1 MKRALVLAITAGTGM
16 MAMVVSGLA
25 QQPAAPGPNLLQIE
39 KVKDNLYNITGASM
53 TTAGASNTVPFSG
66 GNTAAFVTTNG
77 VVLVDTKLPNWGQSV
92 LDTLRTVTDKPIT
105 HIINTHTHLDH
116 VGGNEFFPANVEI
129 VAQENTAANMMKM
142 PAFQGAG
149 KKHGLP
155 DKTYKDR
162 MTVLGGNDAIDL
174 YYFGPAHTNGDT
186 FVVFRRLRVMHTGD
200 AFSGK
205 ATPFIDH
212 DNGGSGIS
220 YGETIARALAGIK
233 NVDTIIPG
241 HSTNMTWSDFV
252 EYREFHRAFLDAV
265 RAAHKAGKTADQ
277 AAAELKLPDTFKDY
291 TMDRTKE
298 NVAKIYAELSR

>member
-1 MKRALVLAITAGTGM
+1 MKRAIVLAITASAGM
-16 MAMVVSGLA
+16 TALVVGGLA
-25 QQPAAPGPNLLQIE
+25 QQPAAPGPNFLKIE

-53 TTAGASNTVPFSG
+53 TMAGASNTVPFSG
-66 GNTAAFVTTNG
+66 GNTAAFVTPNG
-77 VVLVDTKLPNWGQSV
+77 VVLVDTKLPGWGQAI
-92 LDTLRTVTDKPIT
+92 LDRLRTVTDKPIT
-105 HIINTHTHLDH
+105 HIINTHTHADH
-116 VGGNEFFPANVEI
+116 TGSNDFFPASAEI
-129 VAQENTAANMMKM
+129 VTQEKTAANMTRM
-142 PAFQGAG
+142 PAFRDAA

-155 DKTYKDR
+155 DRTFKDR
-162 MTVLGGNDAIDL
+162 MTLLGGNDAIDL
-174 YYFGPAHTNGDT
+174 YYFGPAHTNGDA

-212 DNGGSGIS
+212 DNGGSGIL
-220 YGETIARALAGIK
+220 YGETIAKAVAGIQ

-252 EYREFHRAFLDAV
+252 EYRNFHRAFLDAV
-265 RAAHKAGKTADQ
+265 RVAHKAGKTVDQ

-298 NVAKIYAELSR
+298 NVATIYAELSR